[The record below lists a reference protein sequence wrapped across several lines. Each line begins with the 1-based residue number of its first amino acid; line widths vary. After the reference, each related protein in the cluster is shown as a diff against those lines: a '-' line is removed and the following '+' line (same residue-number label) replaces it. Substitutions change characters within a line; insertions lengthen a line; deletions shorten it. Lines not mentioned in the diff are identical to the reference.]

1 MLPWLQ
7 WCRRPPPLTVA
18 ARRRRDPEL
27 VRRGLA
33 ASRAEAQR
41 LIADGLVAVAGTT
54 ATKAA
59 SLVDAGAAVVLRE
72 AADVP
77 YASRGGHKLAG
88 GLDQLGLDLEG
99 RHVLDAGAA
108 HGGFTDVALR
118 RGAARV
124 IAVDVAYGQ
133 LDWRL
138 RSDPRVVVLERT
150 NVRYLAPTDVPGPA
164 PDLVVADL
172 SFISLALVLPALR
185 AVASQ
190 SADFVLL
197 VKPQFE
203 AGRQAVGRGGV
214 VRDPAAWESAI
225 ASVITAGGALELGV
239 AGVAVSPLPGP
250 SGNIEFFVHLVA
262 GGAADPAAAVATAV
276 AEGLELRQQDRG

>member
-1 MLPWLQ
+1 M
-7 WCRRPPPLTVA
+7 A
-18 ARRRRDPEL
+18 ARRRLDTEL

-33 ASRAEAQR
+33 PSRAEAQR

-54 ATKAA
+54 VTKAA
-59 SLVDAGAAVVLRE
+59 SLIEAAAAVLVRE
-72 AADVP
+72 AAEAA

-88 GLDQLGLDLEG
+88 ALDELGLDLSG

-150 NVRYLAPTDVPGPA
+150 NVRHLTPADVPRPA
-164 PDLVVADL
+164 PDVVVADL

-185 AVASQ
+185 SVAAET
-190 SADFVLL
+190 ADFALM

-203 AGRQAVGRGGV
+203 AGRQAVRRGGV
-214 VRDPAAWESAI
+214 VKDPAAWEA
-225 ASVITAGGALELGV
+225 AMHAVIEAGNALGLAT
-239 AGVAVSPLPGP
+239 AGVAASTLPGP

-262 GGAADPAAAVATAV
+262 GGTADPPAAVATAI
-276 AEGLELRQQDRG
+276 ADGLELQARDRG

>member
-1 MLPWLQ
+1 M
-7 WCRRPPPLTVA
+7 A
-18 ARRRRDPEL
+18 ARRRLDTEL

-33 ASRAEAQR
+33 GSRTEAQR
-41 LIADGLVAVAGTT
+41 LIEAGRVTVAGTT
-54 ATKAA
+54 AGKAA
-59 SLVDAGAAVVLRE
+59 TLVDPAVPVVVQDAAE
-72 AADVP
+72 QP

-88 GLDQLGLDLEG
+88 AIDELGLDVTG
-99 RHVLDAGAA
+99 RQVLDAGAA

-138 RSDPRVVVLERT
+138 RSDERVVVLERT
-150 NVRYLAPTDVPGPA
+150 NVRYLTPA
-164 PDLVVADL
+164 DIPSPQPDLVVADL

-185 AVASQ
+185 EVSADD
-190 SADFVLL
+190 ADFVLM

-214 VRDPAAWESAI
+214 VKDPAAWEQAVRG
-225 ASVITAGGALELGV
+225 VIDAGAALGLAVQGV
-239 AGVAVSPLPGP
+239 AASTLPGL
-250 SGNIEFFVHLVA
+250 SGNVEFFVHLAA
-262 GGAADPAAAVATAV
+262 GGPTDPAAMISTAL
-276 AEGLELRQQDRG
+276 AAGLRLRVPDPG